1 MHSLSSL
8 LNPPSIL
15 NSVLHNGRQYIG
27 SKEETVLMQT
37 LFRLLQYIRK
47 YWWCIAVACI
57 CTLGVNAMTLL
68 QPQLIRYIMDNVIL
82 SKAQNSLKSLNIVIL
97 GFLALIVVKGI
108 FSYLQGYLLPHG
120 VNQAVRDM
128 RDDIFRHLQFLPLR
142 TIERYRTGD
151 LMVRITNDTDNIGN
165 VLGLGL
171 INFLNDIIVL
181 IGGLALM
188 IYMDWQMTMLILL
201 LSPLVAFAVYR
212 FGQYVEYAVKRNQQQ
227 VSRIYSTIEES
238 INGIRIIK
246 SFVREKLEIER
257 FKKQNQE
264 LFNVIMK
271 VIQFKVTQ
279 VPVVEFLGALG
290 IAVAVWYGGYQVI
303 KGRFTIGDI
312 FAFWGYM
319 VMATN
324 PLNRISQT
332 YSTIRGSIVSA
343 GRIFELLDLEREES
357 DCGEAVEMP
366 LVQGRIC
373 YENVSFHYT
382 PETPVLK
389 NLSFRIDA
397 GQVLAIVGLSGGGKT
412 TAVNLLARFYEP
424 TGGAIYVDDMDI
436 SKVKL
441 NSLRNQM
448 AVVPQE
454 TMLFSGTIRENICF
468 GKVDATDDEV
478 EQASAAAYAHDFI
491 SQFSDGYETSVGER
505 GISLSGGQR
514 QRIALARAI
523 LKNPRILI
531 LDEATSSVDALSEEL
546 IQKGLESLLKG
557 RTTIIIAHRISTI
570 RKAHKILVIDR
581 GQVAESGTHEELLRQ
596 KGLYASLYQS
606 YFMREES

>member
-1 MHSLSSL
+1 MTVNVQIDFYAAIFYNLELSTTDIAAE
-8 LNPPSIL
+8 PA
-15 NSVLHNGRQYIG
+15 
-27 SKEETVLMQT
+27 KMQT
-37 LFRLLQYIRK
+37 LLRIIRYIKK
-47 YWWCIAVACI
+47 YWWYIAIAGV

-82 SKAQNSLKSLNIVIL
+82 SKAQSSLKSLNLVIL
-97 GFLALIVVKGI
+97 GFLGLIVVKGF
-108 FSYLQGYLLPHG
+108 FSYLQGYLLPYG

-142 TIERYRTGD
+142 TIEKYRTGD

-188 IYMDWQMTMLILL
+188 IYMDWKMTLMILM

-212 FGQYVEYAVKRNQQQ
+212 FGEYVEHAVKRNQQQ

-238 INGIRIIK
+238 LTGIRIIK
-246 SFVREKLEIER
+246 SFVREKVEIER
-257 FKKQNQE
+257 FRKQNQE
-264 LFNVIMK
+264 LLNVIMK

-290 IAVAVWYGGYQVI
+290 IGVAVWYGGYQVI
-303 KGRFTIGDI
+303 RGEFSIGDI

-332 YSTIRGSIVSA
+332 YSTIRGCIVSA
-343 GRIFELLDLEREES
+343 GRMLELLDLEKEDISSPDAE
-357 DCGEAVEMP
+357 DMP
-366 LVQGRIC
+366 PMEGSIR
-373 YENVSFHYT
+373 YDSVSFSYN
-382 PETPVLK
+382 PEAPVLK
-389 NLSFRIDA
+389 DLSFEIEA
-397 GQVLAIVGLSGGGKT
+397 GRVLALVGLSGAGKT
-412 TAVNLLARFYEP
+412 TIVNLLARFYEP
-424 TGGAIYVDDMDI
+424 DSGAIHVDGVDI
-436 SKVKL
+436 SKVKIH
-441 NSLRNQM
+441 SLRSQM
-448 AVVPQE
+448 AIVPQE
-454 TMLFSGTIRENICF
+454 TMLFSGTIGENIRF
-468 GKVDATDDEV
+468 GKEDATEGEV
-478 EQASAAAYAHDFI
+478 IEAARTAYAHDFI
-491 SQFSDGYETSVGER
+491 SEFPDGYDTQVGER
-505 GISLSGGQR
+505 GTSLSGGQR
-514 QRIALARAI
+514 QRIAIARAV
-523 LKNPRILI
+523 LKNPRLLI

-546 IQKGLESLLKG
+546 IQKGLENLLKG

-570 RKAHKILVIDR
+570 RKASKILVIER
-581 GQVAESGTHEELLRQ
+581 GQVAESGSHEELLGNR
-596 KGLYASLYQS
+596 GLYASLYQS

>member
-1 MHSLSSL
+1 
-8 LNPPSIL
+8 
-15 NSVLHNGRQYIG
+15 
-27 SKEETVLMQT
+27 MQT
-37 LFRLLQYIRK
+37 LLRILKYIKK
-47 YWWCIAVACI
+47 YWWYIAIAGV

-82 SKAQNSLKSLNIVIL
+82 SKAQSSLKSLNLVIL
-97 GFLALIVVKGI
+97 GFLGLIVVKGI
-108 FSYLQGYLLPHG
+108 FSYLQGYLLPYG

-142 TIERYRTGD
+142 TIEKYRTGD

-188 IYMDWQMTMLILL
+188 IYMDWKMTLMILL

-212 FGQYVEYAVKRNQQQ
+212 FGEYVEHAVKRNQQQ

-238 INGIRIIK
+238 LTGIRVIK
-246 SFVREKLEIER
+246 SFVREKFEIER
-257 FKKQNQE
+257 FRKQNQE
-264 LFNVIMK
+264 LLNVIMK

-290 IAVAVWYGGYQVI
+290 IGVAVWYGGYQVI
-303 KGRFTIGDI
+303 RGEFSIGDI

-332 YSTIRGSIVSA
+332 YSTIRGCIVSA
-343 GRIFELLDLEREES
+343 GRMLELLDLEKEDVS
-357 DCGEAVEMP
+357 SPDAADMP
-366 LVQGRIC
+366 PMEGSIRYDSVNFS
-373 YENVSFHYT
+373 YN

-389 NLSFRIDA
+389 DLSFEIDA
-397 GQVLAIVGLSGGGKT
+397 GRVLALVGLSGAGKT
-412 TAVNLLARFYEP
+412 TIVNLLARFYSP
-424 TGGAIYVDDMDI
+424 DSGAIHIDGVDI

-441 NSLRNQM
+441 HSLRSQM
-448 AVVPQE
+448 AIVPQE
-454 TMLFSGTIRENICF
+454 TMLFSGTIGENIRF
-468 GKVDATDDEV
+468 GKEDATDEEV
-478 EQASAAAYAHDFI
+478 IEAARTAYAHDFI
-491 SQFSDGYETSVGER
+491 SEFPDGYNTQVGER
-505 GISLSGGQR
+505 GASLSGGQR
-514 QRIALARAI
+514 QRIAIARAV
-523 LKNPRILI
+523 LKNPRLLI

-546 IQKGLESLLKG
+546 IQKGLENLLKG

-570 RKAHKILVIDR
+570 RKASKILVIER
-581 GQVAESGTHEELLRQ
+581 GQVAESGSHEELLENR
-596 KGLYASLYQS
+596 GLYSSLYQS

>member
-1 MHSLSSL
+1 
-8 LNPPSIL
+8 
-15 NSVLHNGRQYIG
+15 
-27 SKEETVLMQT
+27 MQT
-37 LFRLLQYIRK
+37 LLRLLQYIRK
-47 YWWCIAVACI
+47 YWWCIAVAGV

-82 SKAQNSLKSLNIVIL
+82 SKAQSSLKSLNIVIL

-128 RDDIFRHLQFLPLR
+128 RDDIFKHLQFLPLR

-188 IYMDWQMTMLILL
+188 IYMDWQMTLMILL

-227 VSRIYSTIEES
+227 VSHIYSTIEES

-246 SFVREKLEIER
+246 GFVREKLEIER

-332 YSTIRGSIVSA
+332 YSSIRGSIVSA

-357 DCGEAVEMP
+357 DRSDALEMP
-366 LVQGRIC
+366 PIQGRIR

-382 PETPVLK
+382 LETPVLK
-389 NLSFRIDA
+389 NLSFEIEE
-397 GQVLAIVGLSGGGKT
+397 GQVLALVGLSGGGKT
-412 TAVNLLARFYEP
+412 TTVNLLARFYEP
-424 TGGAIYVDDMDI
+424 TEGAIYVDDMDI

-441 NSLRNQM
+441 YSLRSQM

-454 TMLFSGTIRENICF
+454 TMLFSGTIRDNICF
-468 GKVDATDDEV
+468 GKVDATDEEV
-478 EQASAAAYAHDFI
+478 IQAATTAYAHDFI
-491 SQFSDGYETSVGER
+491 CEFSDGYKTSVGER

-523 LKNPRILI
+523 LKNPRLLI

-546 IQKGLESLLKG
+546 IQKGLENLLKG

-570 RKAHKILVIDR
+570 RKAQKILVINR
-581 GQVAESGTHEELLRQ
+581 GQVAESGSHEELLEQ

-606 YFMREES
+606 YFMQEES

>member
-1 MHSLSSL
+1 
-8 LNPPSIL
+8 
-15 NSVLHNGRQYIG
+15 
-27 SKEETVLMQT
+27 MQP
-37 LFRLLQYIRK
+37 LFRILQYIRK
-47 YWWCIAVACI
+47 YWWYIAVAGI

-82 SKAQNSLKSLNIVIL
+82 SKAQNSLKYLNIVIL
-97 GFLALIVVKGI
+97 AFLALIVVKGI

-128 RDDIFRHLQFLPLR
+128 RDEIFKHLQYLPLR
-142 TIERYRTGD
+142 SIEKYRTGD

-171 INFLNDIIVL
+171 INFLNDILVL
-181 IGGLALM
+181 IGGLAMM
-188 IYMDWQMTMLILL
+188 IYMDWQMTLMILL

-212 FGQYVEYAVKRNQQQ
+212 FGDYVEHAVKRNQQQ

-238 INGIRIIK
+238 ITGIRVIK
-246 SFVREKLEIER
+246 SFVREKYEIER

-279 VPVVEFLGALG
+279 APVVEFLGALG
-290 IAVAVWYGGYQVI
+290 VAVAIWYGGYQVI
-303 KGRFTIGDI
+303 KGNFTIGDI

-332 YSTIRGSIVSA
+332 YSTIRGCIVSA
-343 GRIFELLDLEREES
+343 GRMFELLDLEWEKS
-357 DCGEAVEMP
+357 DQPDAVEMP
-366 LVQGRIC
+366 PIQGRIR
-373 YENVSFHYT
+373 YENVSFNYT

-389 NLSFRIDA
+389 NLSFEIEA
-397 GQVLAIVGLSGGGKT
+397 GQVLALVGLSGGGKT
-412 TAVNLLARFYEP
+412 TTVNLLARFYEP
-424 TGGAIYVDDMDI
+424 TEGAIYVDDMDI

-441 NSLRNQM
+441 YSLRSQM
-448 AVVPQE
+448 AIVPQE
-454 TMLFSGTIRENICF
+454 TQLFSGTIRDNICF
-468 GKVDATDDEV
+468 GKVDASDQEV
-478 EQASAAAYAHDFI
+478 VQAATTAYAHDFI
-491 SQFSDGYETSVGER
+491 SGFSGGYSASVGER
-505 GISLSGGQR
+505 GTSLSGGQR

-523 LKNPRILI
+523 LKNPRLLI

-546 IQKGLESLLKG
+546 IQKGLENLLKD

-570 RKAHKILVIDR
+570 RKADKILVIDG
-581 GQVAESGTHEELLRQ
+581 GQVVESGSHEELLEL
-596 KGLYASLYQS
+596 KGLYSSLYQS
-606 YFMREES
+606 YFMREEG

>member
-1 MHSLSSL
+1 MTASLTINWL
-8 LNPPSIL
+8 
-15 NSVLHNGRQYIG
+15 RQID

-37 LFRLLQYIRK
+37 LFRLLKYIRK
-47 YWWCIAVACI
+47 YWWCIAVAGV

-82 SKAQNSLKSLNIVIL
+82 SKAQSSLKSLNIVIL
-97 GFLALIVVKGI
+97 GFLALIVAKGI

-128 RDDIFRHLQFLPLR
+128 RDDIFHHLQFLPLR
-142 TIERYRTGD
+142 TIEKYRTGD

-188 IYMDWQMTMLILL
+188 IYMDWQMTLMILL

-212 FGQYVEYAVKRNQQQ
+212 FGQYVEHAVKINQQQ

-246 SFVREKLEIER
+246 SFVREKFEIER

-279 VPVVEFLGALG
+279 APVVEFLGALG
-290 IAVAVWYGGYQVI
+290 VAVAVWYGGYQVI
-303 KGRFTIGDI
+303 NGKFSIGDI

-332 YSTIRGSIVSA
+332 YSTIRGCIVSA
-343 GRIFELLDLEREES
+343 GRVFELLDLEWEES
-357 DCGEAVEMP
+357 DRSDAVEMP
-366 LVQGRIC
+366 PIHGRIR

-389 NLSFRIDA
+389 NLSFEIEA
-397 GQVLAIVGLSGGGKT
+397 GQVLALVGLSGGGKT
-412 TAVNLLARFYEP
+412 TTVNLLARFYGPDE
-424 TGGAIYVDDMDI
+424 GAIYVDDMDI

-441 NSLRNQM
+441 YSLRSQM

-454 TMLFSGTIRENICF
+454 TMLFSGTIRDNICF
-468 GKVDATDDEV
+468 GKVDATDEEV
-478 EQASAAAYAHDFI
+478 IQAATTAYAHDFI
-491 SQFSDGYETSVGER
+491 DKFSDGYATSVGER
-505 GISLSGGQR
+505 GTSLSGGQR

-523 LKNPRILI
+523 LKNPRLLI

-546 IQKGLESLLKG
+546 IQKGLENLLKD

-570 RKAHKILVIDR
+570 RKAHKILVIDK
-581 GQVAESGTHEELLRQ
+581 GQVAESGTHEELLEQ
-596 KGLYASLYQS
+596 KGLYTSLYQS
-606 YFMREES
+606 YFMQEES

>member
-1 MHSLSSL
+1 MTVKVQIDFYAAIFYNLELSTTDIAAE
-8 LNPPSIL
+8 PA
-15 NSVLHNGRQYIG
+15 
-27 SKEETVLMQT
+27 KMQT
-37 LFRLLQYIRK
+37 LLRIIRYIKK
-47 YWWCIAVACI
+47 YWWYIAIAGV

-82 SKAQNSLKSLNIVIL
+82 SKAQSSLKSLNLVIL
-97 GFLALIVVKGI
+97 GFLGLIVVKGF
-108 FSYLQGYLLPHG
+108 FSYLQGYLLPYG

-142 TIERYRTGD
+142 TIEKYRTGD

-188 IYMDWQMTMLILL
+188 IYMDWKMTLMILL

-212 FGQYVEYAVKRNQQQ
+212 FGEYVEHAVKRNQQQ

-238 INGIRIIK
+238 LTGIRIIK
-246 SFVREKLEIER
+246 SFVREKFEIER
-257 FKKQNQE
+257 FRKQNQE
-264 LFNVIMK
+264 LLNVIMK

-290 IAVAVWYGGYQVI
+290 IGVAVWYGGYQVI
-303 KGRFTIGDI
+303 RGEFSIGDI

-332 YSTIRGSIVSA
+332 YSTIRGCIVSA
-343 GRIFELLDLEREES
+343 GRMLELLDLEKEDIS
-357 DCGEAVEMP
+357 SPDAADMP
-366 LVQGRIC
+366 PMEGSIR
-373 YENVSFHYT
+373 YDSVSFSYN
-382 PETPVLK
+382 PEAPVLK
-389 NLSFRIDA
+389 DLSFEIEA
-397 GQVLAIVGLSGGGKT
+397 GRVLALVGLSGAGKT
-412 TAVNLLARFYEP
+412 TIVNLLARFYEP
-424 TGGAIYVDDMDI
+424 DSGAIHVDDIDI
-436 SKVKL
+436 SKVKIH
-441 NSLRNQM
+441 SLRSQM
-448 AVVPQE
+448 AIVPQE
-454 TMLFSGTIRENICF
+454 TMLFSGTIGENIRF
-468 GKVDATDDEV
+468 GKEDATDEEV
-478 EQASAAAYAHDFI
+478 IEAARTAYAHDFI
-491 SQFSDGYETSVGER
+491 SEFPDGYNTQVGER
-505 GISLSGGQR
+505 GTSLSGGQR
-514 QRIALARAI
+514 QRIAIARAV
-523 LKNPRILI
+523 LKNPRLLI

-546 IQKGLESLLKG
+546 IQKGLENLLKG

-570 RKAHKILVIDR
+570 RKASKILVIER
-581 GQVAESGTHEELLRQ
+581 GQVAESGSHEELLGNR
-596 KGLYASLYQS
+596 GLYASLYQS

>member
-1 MHSLSSL
+1 
-8 LNPPSIL
+8 
-15 NSVLHNGRQYIG
+15 V
-27 SKEETVLMQT
+27 QT
-37 LFRLLQYIRK
+37 LLRILKYIKK
-47 YWWCIAVACI
+47 YWWYIAIAGV

-82 SKAQNSLKSLNIVIL
+82 SKAQSSLKSLNLVIL
-97 GFLALIVVKGI
+97 GFLGLIVVKGI
-108 FSYLQGYLLPHG
+108 FSYLQGYLLPYG

-142 TIERYRTGD
+142 TIEKYRTGD

-188 IYMDWQMTMLILL
+188 IYMDWKMTLMILL

-212 FGQYVEYAVKRNQQQ
+212 FGEYVEHAVKRNQQQ

-238 INGIRIIK
+238 LTGIRVIK
-246 SFVREKLEIER
+246 SFVREKFEIER
-257 FKKQNQE
+257 FRKQNQE
-264 LFNVIMK
+264 LLNVIMK

-290 IAVAVWYGGYQVI
+290 IGVAVWYGGYQVI
-303 KGRFTIGDI
+303 RGEFSIGDI

-332 YSTIRGSIVSA
+332 YSTIRGCIVSA
-343 GRIFELLDLEREES
+343 GRMLELLDLEKEDVS
-357 DCGEAVEMP
+357 SPDAADMP
-366 LVQGRIC
+366 PMEGSIRYDSVNFS
-373 YENVSFHYT
+373 YN

-389 NLSFRIDA
+389 DLSFEIDA
-397 GQVLAIVGLSGGGKT
+397 GRVLALVGLSGAGKT
-412 TAVNLLARFYEP
+412 TIVNLLARFYSP
-424 TGGAIYVDDMDI
+424 DSGAIHIDGVDI

-441 NSLRNQM
+441 HSLRSQM
-448 AVVPQE
+448 AIVPQE
-454 TMLFSGTIRENICF
+454 TMLFSGTIGENIRF
-468 GKVDATDDEV
+468 GKEDATDEEV
-478 EQASAAAYAHDFI
+478 IEAARTAYAHDFI
-491 SQFSDGYETSVGER
+491 SEFPDGYNTQVGER
-505 GISLSGGQR
+505 GASLSGGQR
-514 QRIALARAI
+514 QRIAIARAV
-523 LKNPRILI
+523 LKNPRLLI

-546 IQKGLESLLKG
+546 IQKGLENLLKG

-570 RKAHKILVIDR
+570 RKASKILVIER
-581 GQVAESGTHEELLRQ
+581 GQVAESGSHEELLENR
-596 KGLYASLYQS
+596 GLYSSLYQS